1 MATTQEELDLA
12 FVEIGTQFKLDRTQ
26 MGLLSSLTTSQ
37 KGSLVAAINELKSSI
52 AGAGA
57 VINDTEASTSA
68 VYSSSKTDAQIAT
81 ARAALKTEILGGAS
95 AAYDTL
101 QELVTYFNGLDTA
114 NDADVAALVTAMA
127 NRLRFD
133 AAQTL
138 TAPQKVQGNANLGS
152 VSLVQFGDPAHS
164 YRSVLLGALA

>member
-1 MATTQEELDLA
+1 MATTQEEIDLA
-12 FVEIGTQFKLDRTQ
+12 MVEIGTQFKADRTV
-26 MGLLSSLTTSQ
+26 MGLLSNLTTTQ
-37 KGSLVAAINELKSSI
+37 KTNLVAAINEVKAASLS
-52 AGAGA
+52 AGAQ
-57 VINDTEASTSA
+57 INDTTPSNTT
-68 VYSSSKTDAQIAT
+68 VYSSNKTDSQIA
-81 ARAALKTEILGGAS
+81 ASRAALKTEILGGAS

-138 TAPQKVQGNANLGS
+138 TAPQKVQGNTNLGS

-164 YRSVLLGALA
+164 YRTTLMAALA